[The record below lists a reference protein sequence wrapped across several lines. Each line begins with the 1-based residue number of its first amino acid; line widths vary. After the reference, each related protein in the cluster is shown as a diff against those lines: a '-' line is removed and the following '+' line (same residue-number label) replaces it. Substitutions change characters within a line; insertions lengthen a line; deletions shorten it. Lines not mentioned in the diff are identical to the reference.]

1 MTEREK
7 MVAGLLYDANDA
19 QLIKERLRA
28 RKLVR
33 LFNQTTE
40 EETQE
45 RSRLLKELFG
55 STGERINIEPSFHCD
70 YGYNIHVGENFFA
83 NFDCVILDV
92 CDVRIGDNCLLGP
105 KVCLYTPMHPFDK
118 EQRRT
123 QFIDGRPVMMEYG
136 KPIAIGDD
144 VWIGGSA
151 VINPGVTIG
160 NNVIVASGSVVVKD
174 VPDHVVV
181 GGNPARI
188 LRALD
193 TKD

>member
-7 MVAGLLYDANDA
+7 MVAGLLYDANDT

-28 RKLVR
+28 RRLVR

-70 YGYNIHVGENFFA
+70 YGYNIHVRENFFA

-123 QFIDGRPVMMEYG
+123 QFIDGKPVMMEYG